1 MKFDFIQKYIDKTR
15 VFFKEKAKKMRSFF
29 TENSFACDACGGEIF
44 DYPVHRLCSD
54 CEGKMRR
61 NIGRVCPKCGRK
73 TVAEGVC
80 LACKSNLPKFTYGFS
95 PFVYRGET
103 ASLINRIKNGM
114 PILASYF
121 GEEMA
126 EYFLI
131 KYADHPALTTEE
143 EVLVIPVPLTETRE
157 KERGYNQATELA
169 EAFVRRLRERGY
181 TATVDLEILQKSR
194 ETAQQKHMDYQA
206 RRENVSGAFHVHK
219 RNACKGRRLVLID
232 DIMTTGATGSE
243 CADRLLHAGAKEVLF
258 IVGASLPER
267 K

>member
-1 MKFDFIQKYIDKTR
+1 MTFDFIQKYMEKIR
-15 VFFKEKAKKMRSFF
+15 HFFQKISKRARNFF
-29 TENSFACDACGGEIF
+29 TENSFSCDGCGGEIF
-44 DYPVHRLCSD
+44 DYPIHRLCSN
-54 CEGKMRR
+54 CEGQMKR
-61 NIGRVCPKCGRK
+61 NTGRVCPKCGRK

-80 LACKSNLPKFTYGFS
+80 LACKSNLPKFTYGLS
-95 PFVYRGET
+95 PFVYRGDT
-103 ASLINRIKNGM
+103 ASLINRVKNGA

-131 KYADHPALTTEE
+131 KYAEHPALTSGEG
-143 EVLVIPVPLTETRE
+143 VLVIPVPLTEKRE

-169 EAFVRRLRERGY
+169 ETFARRLCERGY
-181 TATVDLEILQKSR
+181 KAELNVEILQKRR

-206 RRENVSGAFHVHK
+206 RRENVSGAFHIHQ
-219 RNACKGRRLVLID
+219 RTLCKGRTIVLID